1 MNSTLINAHSQL
13 LLIILCA
20 VAFFYNT
27 QLCKQCNLIGTR
39 NKILTLSYL
48 FAFQTQNKTHVDLR
62 IDIYVCTVVY
72 WHINPIMCF
81 ISVMCGSGFKNV
93 PYETFLMT

>member
-1 MNSTLINAHSQL
+1 MQLYTFTIRNYISNATLLAHA
-13 LLIILCA
+13 I
-20 VAFFYNT
+20 
-27 QLCKQCNLIGTR
+27 
-39 NKILTLSYL
+39 KILTLSYL

-93 PYETFLMT
+93 SYGTFLMT

>member
-13 LLIILCA
+13 LLIISCA
-20 VAFFYNT
+20 VALFYNT
-27 QLCKQCNLIGTR
+27 QLYKQCNFIMR
-39 NKILTLSYL
+39 AIKILTLSYL
-48 FAFQTQNKTHVDLR
+48 FAFQAQNKTHVDLR
-62 IDIYVCTVVY
+62 IDICVCTVVY

-81 ISVMCGSGFKNV
+81 ISVMCCSGFKNV